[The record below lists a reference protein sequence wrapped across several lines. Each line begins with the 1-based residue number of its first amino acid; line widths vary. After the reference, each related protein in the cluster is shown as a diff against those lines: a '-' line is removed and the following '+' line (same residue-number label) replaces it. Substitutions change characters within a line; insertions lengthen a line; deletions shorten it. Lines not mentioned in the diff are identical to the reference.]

1 MRTIGLKNPPKTAPK
16 QKKKD
21 EDKGKQKDN
30 VQLSP
35 DAANAEGQDG
45 KADGAE

>member
-1 MRTIGLKNPPKTAPK
+1 MRTIGLKNPPKPAPK

-30 VQLSP
+30 VQLPP
-35 DAANAEGQDG
+35 DASNAEGQDG